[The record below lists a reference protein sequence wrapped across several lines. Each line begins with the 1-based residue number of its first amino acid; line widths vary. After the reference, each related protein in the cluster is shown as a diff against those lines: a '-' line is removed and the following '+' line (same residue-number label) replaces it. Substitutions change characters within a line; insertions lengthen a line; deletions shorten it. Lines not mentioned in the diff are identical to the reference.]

1 MFFFNKLE
9 EGAQTS
15 KSPKHIE
22 SSKVQH
28 AMKDRMPVGSCAEL
42 YWISYNIKSYL
53 SSKISQG

>member
-42 YWISYNIKSYL
+42 Y
-53 SSKISQG
+53 